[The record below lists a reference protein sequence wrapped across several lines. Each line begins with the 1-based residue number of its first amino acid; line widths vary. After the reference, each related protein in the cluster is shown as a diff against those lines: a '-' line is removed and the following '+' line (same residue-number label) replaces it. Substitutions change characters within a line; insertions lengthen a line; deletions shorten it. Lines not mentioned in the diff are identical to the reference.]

1 MGIHIAVNGS
11 GLAHT
16 QLETCQDG
24 HQGFPRRG
32 LRGVVPLLQ
41 THVFHSECLQKERL
55 GIGMRLLILGHC
67 FLLGGNGI
75 DGPVVRHQKQNE
87 ME

>member
-1 MGIHIAVNGS
+1 
-11 GLAHT
+11 
-16 QLETCQDG
+16 
-24 HQGFPRRG
+24 
-32 LRGVVPLLQ
+32 
-41 THVFHSECLQKERL
+41 VFHSECLQKERL